1 MARIS
6 VDLPDPFEPMTPTL
20 SLSYAVKDTPL
31 SACTV
36 RVERLRCSSL
46 RAESSAEARL
56 PVASTLYSTCTS
68 STTTAGLRPSV
79 VAAIALLG
87 GPEVHRAD
95 DQEQDRPPRGVRP
108 VLRLDDVV
116 GVREQDA

>member
-6 VDLPDPFEPMTPTL
+6 VDLPEPFDPMTPTL
-20 SLSYAVKDTPL
+20 SLSYAVKETPL

-36 RVERLRCSSL
+36 RVERPRCSSL

-68 STTTAGLRPSV
+68 STTTAGRRTSPGPSV
-79 VAAIALLG
+79 GAAIALLG
-87 GPEVHRAD
+87 GPEVHGAEH
-95 DQEQDRPPRGVRP
+95 QEQDRP
-108 VLRLDDVV
+108 
-116 GVREQDA
+116 A